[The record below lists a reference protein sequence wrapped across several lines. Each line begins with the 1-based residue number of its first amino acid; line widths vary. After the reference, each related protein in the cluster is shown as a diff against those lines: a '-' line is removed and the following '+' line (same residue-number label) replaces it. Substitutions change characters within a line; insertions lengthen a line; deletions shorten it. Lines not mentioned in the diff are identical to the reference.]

1 MSVRETA
8 IAEAAESLNDWATH
22 RDNVDHERDQR
33 VRAAYA
39 AGMGK
44 SRIAQLTGLAR
55 STVERILREP
65 RP

>member
-1 MSVRETA
+1 MNIPETA
-8 IAEAAESLNDWATH
+8 IAAAAESLADWAAN
-22 RDNVDHERDQR
+22 RDKVDDQRDAR

-55 STVERILREP
+55 GTVDSILREP